1 MFGFA
6 LQRLGGYVSDE
17 GHSDHKVRL
26 MAITKGCG
34 PAILLRV
41 VQRLRQEV
49 QWLENRLQDT
59 TGRRPTSDP
68 STCCGRVRAVGGGG
82 RGGCLCALGVVVAAG
97 PPSCHWPSRAV
108 ALSLVAELF
117 PRRGPLTLAAVR
129 RYQTVINHATNHALV
144 VIREMC
150 FMKPTMCRV
159 YVSEFATLEQILLLW
174 QFAQLPSYFEAAG
187 SCIEEM
193 LAARPWMLN
202 VMHLGTVARPEPR
215 LH

>member
-1 MFGFA
+1 MGLPSFFVSYNDCGKKSNGSKTGC
-6 LQRLGGYVSDE
+6 RTPLGD
-17 GHSDHKVRL
+17 
-26 MAITKGCG
+26 
-34 PAILLRV
+34 
-41 VQRLRQEV
+41 
-49 QWLENRLQDT
+49 
-59 TGRRPTSDP
+59 GRR
-68 STCCGRVRAVGGGG
+68 RIQVRAVGACVLLGVV
-82 RGGCLCALGVVVAAG
+82 LGVVVAAG